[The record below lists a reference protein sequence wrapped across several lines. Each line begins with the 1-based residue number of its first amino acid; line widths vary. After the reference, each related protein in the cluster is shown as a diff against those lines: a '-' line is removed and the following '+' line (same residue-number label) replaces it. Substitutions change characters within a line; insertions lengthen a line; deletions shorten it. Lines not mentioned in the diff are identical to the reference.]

1 MKFKVDENACIGC
14 GACEAICD
22 EVFEISDDG
31 FAVAKDEKITDEEI
45 KEKAVSA
52 MEGCPTDAIHEE
64 EKKEKA

>member
-31 FAVAKDEKITDEEI
+31 FAITKDEKITNEET
-45 KEKAVSA
+45 KEKAISA
-52 MEGCPTDAIHEE
+52 MESCPTNAISKTD
-64 EKKEKA
+64 EKEA